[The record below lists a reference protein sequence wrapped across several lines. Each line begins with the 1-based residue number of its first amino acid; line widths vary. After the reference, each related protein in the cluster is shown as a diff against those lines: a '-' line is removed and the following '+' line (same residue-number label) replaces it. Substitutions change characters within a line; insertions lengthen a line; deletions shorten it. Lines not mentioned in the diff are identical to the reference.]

1 MVAKR
6 HSEPESTA
14 ENESPAIRGNDMT
27 IKKPMTIFLVLLAL
41 SLVTGF
47 CAADSAQNAAET
59 ASASQGVYLSDAQL
73 YDKLLGGWIGQMAGV
88 TWGAPTEFRWRG
100 TIIPAEEFPAW
111 QPEMIN
117 GGLRQDDLYVEIPFL
132 DAMKENGAMCPP
144 EKMAEKFRDSTFGLW
159 HANYQGRENLRNG
172 IPYPDSGHYRYN
184 RHADDIDWQIECDF
198 LGQMYPGLVNEAA
211 LRAFEVGHI
220 MNYGDGVYGG
230 VFITAMHAAA
240 YTAGSIE
247 EIARTGIDAVPEG
260 TKFRTLVEEVFADW
274 KEGKKWEEVWQ
285 ILQDKW
291 GEDDKC
297 PGEDMAGPGNIDAKL
312 NSGYV
317 LIGLLWG
324 GGNMDETIIISGRC
338 GQDSDCNPSSAASIL
353 GNFLGASA
361 IDEKYTQK
369 LDRDGEKFAH
379 TDYTFNGAVK
389 LNYDLMTEV
398 LSKNSAVREGEGWR
412 LPARKEVQPVPFEQ
426 WTEE

>member
-1 MVAKR
+1 
-6 HSEPESTA
+6 
-14 ENESPAIRGNDMT
+14 
-27 IKKPMTIFLVLLAL
+27 
-41 SLVTGF
+41 
-47 CAADSAQNAAET
+47 
-59 ASASQGVYLSDAQL
+59 
-73 YDKLLGGWIGQMAGV
+73 
-88 TWGAPTEFRWRG
+88 
-100 TIIPAEEFPAW
+100 
-111 QPEMIN
+111 
-117 GGLRQDDLYVEIPFL
+117 
-132 DAMKENGAMCPP
+132 MCPP

-172 IPYPDSGHYRYN
+172 IPYPDSGHYKYN

-230 VFITAMHAAA
+230 VFISAMHAAA

-247 EIARTGIDAVPEG
+247 EIVRAGIDAVPEG
-260 TKFRTLVEEVFADW
+260 TLFRTLVEEVFAGW
-274 KEGKKWEEVWQ
+274 KEGKSWEEVWQ
-285 ILQDKW
+285 SLQDKW
-291 GEDDKC
+291 GEADKC

-324 GGNMDETIIISGRC
+324 GGDMDETIIISCRC

-361 IDEKYTQK
+361 IDEKFTRE

-379 TDYTFNGAVK
+379 TDYTFNDAVE
-389 LNYDLMTEV
+389 LNYGLLTEV
-398 LSKNSAVREGEGWR
+398 LSKNGAVREGDGWR
-412 LPARKEVQPVPFEQ
+412 LPPQKETGPVPFEQ
-426 WTEE
+426 WTE